1 MQRGHQNSLENQSAF
16 LALLMCAGLKV
27 RASPS
32 VRPSVQAVRL
42 ASPSTPAALLLQNN
56 GACSCCCCG
65 PRDRPLRLPR
75 MHLWCCRTR
84 CCCDVRRGCR
94 QCKFSESRG
103 LLSLVTVCMA

>member
-65 PRDRPLRLPR
+65 PRDRQSNVAPPAAHAFVVLSDALLLRR
-75 MHLWCCRTR
+75 AAR
-84 CCCDVRRGCR
+84 
-94 QCKFSESRG
+94 
-103 LLSLVTVCMA
+103 LSPVQI